1 MSNAARKARKRAG
14 EKLERKTK
22 VPTQT
27 RRVKENPMLTA
38 QMIRAAY
45 LGAEVFWQR
54 TRAAVPTFPSAIQTT
69 ETPKESA

>member
-14 EKLERKTK
+14 IKHERTEK
-22 VPTQT
+22 VPTGSR

-45 LGAEVFWQR
+45 AGAEMFWQR
-54 TRAAVPTFPSAIQTT
+54 TSASVPTFPSAIQATP
-69 ETPKESA
+69 PKESA